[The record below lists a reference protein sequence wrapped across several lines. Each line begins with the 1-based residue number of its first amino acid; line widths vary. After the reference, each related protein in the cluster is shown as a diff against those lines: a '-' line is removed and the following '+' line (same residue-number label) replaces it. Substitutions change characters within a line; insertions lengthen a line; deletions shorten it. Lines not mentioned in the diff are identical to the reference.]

1 MGIPACGQL
10 TDLPKYHA
18 YIKLP
23 DHEARYVSTF
33 PPAEVARGTLEAVKP
48 NTRDRHSRQLEGH
61 VHRQSKTRMK
71 S

>member
-1 MGIPACGQL
+1 MRG
-10 TDLPKYHA
+10 HA
-18 YIKLP
+18 DNSPTFPSTTPYIKLP

-33 PPAEVARGTLEAVKP
+33 PPAEVARGTLEAVKA